1 MRSFD
6 DMLSKQLQDK
16 EFRKEYEAIQS
27 EMDDTIT
34 AISKPV
40 NGAFVLS
47 KQKAS
52 EFFENKVKTSSDA
65 IRRLEN
71 RKAEVTSKNG
81 C

>member
-1 MRSFD
+1 MA
-6 DMLSKQLQDK
+6 
-16 EFRKEYEAIQS
+16 E
-27 EMDDTIT
+27 
-34 AISKPV
+34 ISKPV

-47 KQKAS
+47 EQKAS

>member
-1 MRSFD
+1 M
-6 DMLSKQLQDK
+6 DMERWYFIKNA
-16 EFRKEYEAIQS
+16 ERA
-27 EMDDTIT
+27 DTM
-34 AISKPV
+34 AEISKPV

-47 KQKAS
+47 EQKAS

-81 C
+81 CWSICLVKM

>member
-47 KQKAS
+47 EQKAS
-52 EFFENKVKTSSDA
+52 EFFENKMKTSSEA

-81 C
+81 

>member
-6 DMLSKQLQDK
+6 DMLSKQLQDE
-16 EFRKEYEAIQS
+16 EFRKEYEIIQPDL
-27 EMDDTIT
+27 DDTM
-34 AISKPV
+34 AEISKPV

-47 KQKAS
+47 EQKSS

-81 C
+81 